1 MVFTGQTGN
10 EAHTPSSTI
19 NPDSGRRS
27 RRHSPETAALD
38 AHSLSVQR
46 NSNSSSQKEREKV
59 GKKEKRFGFWRTSWS
74 LLVAGV
80 LCSCS
85 DVVATCLSKEKEKK
99 KAWFL
104 RHHPLGSPR
113 LGGVAVCLSVR
124 VRLNPS
130 RNEEAWVA
138 AALPSSPGM
147 AFSWGEMLFLLCP

>member
-1 MVFTGQTGN
+1 M
-10 EAHTPSSTI
+10 PI
-19 NPDSGRRS
+19 
-27 RRHSPETAALD
+27 L
-38 AHSLSVQR
+38 SLSKETPILPAKKREKKWERKRKGLVFGGPLGL
-46 NSNSSSQKEREKV
+46 SSSL
-59 GKKEKRFGFWRTSWS
+59 GFFV
-74 LLVAGV
+74 LVV
-80 LCSCS
+80 
-85 DVVATCLSKEKEKK
+85 VVATCLSKEKEKK